1 MVASGKM
8 RDVAF
13 WSEYRPNVDSKA
25 CDRDNRRH
33 RRAACGGCFL
43 GWNINQVSR
52 GKGPLGTRVF
62 GVREVKGE

>member
-1 MVASGKM
+1 MLTPRPVSGTT
-8 RDVAF
+8 
-13 WSEYRPNVDSKA
+13 EG
-25 CDRDNRRH
+25 H
-33 RRAACGGCFL
+33 RRAVCGGCFV

>member
-1 MVASGKM
+1 M

-13 WSEYRPNVDSKA
+13 WSEYNQMLTPRPVTETTG
-25 CDRDNRRH
+25 H
-33 RRAACGGCFL
+33 RRAICGGCYE
-43 GWNINQVSR
+43 GRNINQVSG